1 MENQINN
8 EEKIFFQE
16 NNVLVSQSRL
26 VIEDKTYVLRN
37 ISSVSTA
44 SNCSI
49 KKPSKTFYKILVGI
63 AFILLFQK
71 IITIGLYL
79 EVNKE
84 VPFSDYVKVVLY
96 IGLIIFSIYTMSK
109 LKTQYFYSY
118 FVRISSNSG
127 TSDVLNSPDKSYI
140 QKVVD
145 ALNQAII
152 YNG

>member
-1 MENQINN
+1 MDNQN
-8 EEKIFFQE
+8 EEKIFFQQ

-26 VIEDKTYVLRN
+26 VIGDKTYVLRN

-63 AFILLFQK
+63 ASILLFQK

-79 EVNKE
+79 EVTKE

>member
-1 MENQINN
+1 MDNQN
-8 EEKIFFQE
+8 EEKIFFQQ

-26 VIEDKTYVLRN
+26 VIGDKTYVLRN

-63 AFILLFQK
+63 ASILLFQK

-127 TSDVLNSPDKSYI
+127 TSDILNSPDKSYI

>member
-1 MENQINN
+1 MDNQN
-8 EEKIFFQE
+8 EEKIFFQQ
-16 NNVLVSQSRL
+16 NNVLVSQTRL
-26 VIEDKTYVLRN
+26 VIGDKTYVLRN

-63 AFILLFQK
+63 ASILLFQK

>member
-1 MENQINN
+1 MDNQN
-8 EEKIFFQE
+8 EEKIFFQQ

-26 VIEDKTYVLRN
+26 VIGDKTYVLRN

-49 KKPSKTFYKILVGI
+49 KKPSKTFYKILGGI
-63 AFILLFQK
+63 ASILLFQK

>member
-1 MENQINN
+1 MDNQN
-8 EEKIFFQE
+8 EEKIFFQQ

-26 VIEDKTYVLRN
+26 VIGDKTYVLRN

-63 AFILLFQK
+63 ASILLFQK

-152 YNG
+152 YTG

>member
-1 MENQINN
+1 MDNQN
-8 EEKIFFQE
+8 EEKIFFQQ

-26 VIEDKTYVLRN
+26 VIGDKTYVLRN

-63 AFILLFQK
+63 ASILLFQK

-109 LKTQYFYSY
+109 LNTQYFYSY
-118 FVRISSNSG
+118 FIRISSNSG

>member
-1 MENQINN
+1 MDNQN
-8 EEKIFFQE
+8 EEKIFFQQ

-26 VIEDKTYVLRN
+26 VIGDKTYVLRN

-49 KKPSKTFYKILVGI
+49 KKPSKTFYKILLGI
-63 AFILLFQK
+63 SSILLFQK

>member
-1 MENQINN
+1 MDNQN
-8 EEKIFFQE
+8 EEKIFFQQ

-26 VIEDKTYVLRN
+26 VIGDNTYVLRN

>member
-1 MENQINN
+1 MDNQN
-8 EEKIFFQE
+8 EEKIFFQQ

-26 VIEDKTYVLRN
+26 VIGDKTYVLRN

-63 AFILLFQK
+63 ASILLFQK

-84 VPFSDYVKVVLY
+84 VPFSDYVKVFLFF
-96 IGLIIFSIYTMSK
+96 GLIFFSIYTMSK
-109 LKTQYFYSY
+109 VKTQYFYSY

>member
-1 MENQINN
+1 MDNQN
-8 EEKIFFQE
+8 EEKIFLQQ

-26 VIEDKTYVLRN
+26 VIGDKTYVLRN

-63 AFILLFQK
+63 ASILLFQK

>member
-1 MENQINN
+1 MDNQN
-8 EEKIFFQE
+8 EEKIFFQQ

-26 VIEDKTYVLRN
+26 VIGDKTYVLRN

-63 AFILLFQK
+63 ASILLFQK

-118 FVRISSNSG
+118 FIRISSNSG

>member
-1 MENQINN
+1 MDNQN
-8 EEKIFFQE
+8 EEKIFFQQ

-26 VIEDKTYVLRN
+26 VIGDKTYVLRN

>member
-1 MENQINN
+1 MIG
-8 EEKIFFQE
+8 
-16 NNVLVSQSRL
+16 
-26 VIEDKTYVLRN
+26 DKTYVLRN

-63 AFILLFQK
+63 ASILLLFQK

>member
-1 MENQINN
+1 MDNQN
-8 EEKIFFQE
+8 EEKIFFQQ

-26 VIEDKTYVLRN
+26 VIGDKTYVLRN
-37 ISSVSTA
+37 ISSVATA

-63 AFILLFQK
+63 ASILLFQK

>member
-1 MENQINN
+1 MDNQN
-8 EEKIFFQE
+8 EEKIFFQQ

-26 VIEDKTYVLRN
+26 VIGDKTYVLRN

-63 AFILLFQK
+63 ASILLFQK